1 MSDLISDTHTAI
13 WYFSNSPELSAPAR
27 QAINNAVGNGNVIL
41 LPTVSI
47 VEIVYLI
54 EKNRLVPQTLARLMQ
69 ALNLPNSS
77 FITQDL
83 TAAVAL
89 ALQQI
94 PRSIVPDMPDRI
106 ISATAL
112 HLNLPLVT
120 KDGSIRR
127 LNNIQTIW

>member
-13 WYFSNSPELSAPAR
+13 WYFSNSSELSAPAR

-54 EKNRLVPQTLARLMQ
+54 EKNRLVPQTLARLIQ

-89 ALQQI
+89 ALQHI

-120 KDGSIRR
+120 KDGSIRK